1 MHNEAKRLGIH
12 SDVPPT
18 GSQDHL
24 NELLDGIHH
33 LCDDIVL
40 SGPDQLDS
48 SSFHDAFEAMVSDCL
63 KLLDPP
69 DTIQDPESRKAF
81 FTTVRKLVTHVMDV
95 IKKHQHLQ
103 SRVRAL
109 AEINNGNINKITKH
123 DDNLPRWS
131 QFLGFNA
138 PGAEKLQLE
147 ERGTCLQRQRRGYQV
162 LPHAGIAIL
171 RNWDKEMTDMISAID
186 PDWEHG
192 YWGPRFE
199 WGSSSQHRLALGIR
213 RFDALTVSPSPWAK
227 FPRFENAE
235 DMVHVNDE
243 RAEFEAIE
251 RLLGNMYFKDEGNYW
266 SVTELFGRSTGGNVG
281 SYATATSAY
290 TSANESY
297 VDHFDCVVIQR
308 FIREEE
314 LEWLRERDTLS
325 LEELKKLIEMR
336 MTQQSVI
343 TTGPSAQPA
352 ASIQAD
358 PPVHPSQQTAHLGP
372 AIHQAEPSTSENSKT
387 LLFVV
392 KPKDGADNVSSRD
405 YVFLKLPEGGI
416 VAIHRDHTGTVLG
429 SIQARSSIS
438 KGPKTMAL
446 AQQPDGQLQ
455 FAPLNECVYM
465 ELPESGVALVHRDH
479 LQAILETMQAGSF
492 VPAKS
497 FASED
502 PNSMVMALQP
512 NSQLHFPTL
521 GECVSMRMYD
531 GYNAFF
537 LRDHI
542 PDIMAASRTG
552 PSASQT
558 PEDMVLALKPNGQRH
573 CVVRRECF
581 WMDLP
586 EGGSAWIHHDDVE
599 IVLGPNGELVRIPVP
614 QQGAAIYPS
623 AQPGY
628 ISNAGKPRI

>member
-1 MHNEAKRLGIH
+1 
-12 SDVPPT
+12 
-18 GSQDHL
+18 
-24 NELLDGIHH
+24 
-33 LCDDIVL
+33 
-40 SGPDQLDS
+40 
-48 SSFHDAFEAMVSDCL
+48 
-63 KLLDPP
+63 
-69 DTIQDPESRKAF
+69 
-81 FTTVRKLVTHVMDV
+81 
-95 IKKHQHLQ
+95 
-103 SRVRAL
+103 
-109 AEINNGNINKITKH
+109 
-123 DDNLPRWS
+123 
-131 QFLGFNA
+131 
-138 PGAEKLQLE
+138 
-147 ERGTCLQRQRRGYQV
+147 
-162 LPHAGIAIL
+162 
-171 RNWDKEMTDMISAID
+171 
-186 PDWEHG
+186 
-192 YWGPRFE
+192 
-199 WGSSSQHRLALGIR
+199 
-213 RFDALTVSPSPWAK
+213 
-227 FPRFENAE
+227 
-235 DMVHVNDE
+235 
-243 RAEFEAIE
+243 
-251 RLLGNMYFKDEGNYW
+251 MYFKDEGNYW

-372 AIHQAEPSTSENSKT
+372 AIQSVAPEPAGASGQTAPAAQTAPAQTGLSSHAGPSTQGASSSQAEPSTSENSKT

-502 PNSMVMALQP
+502 PNSIVMALQP

-552 PSASQT
+552 PSASQN

>member
-1 MHNEAKRLGIH
+1 MEILLPFTHPAQVLFPHLSQVFALPYAVALPQLFLPLNTWIFLYTSPQRQSRELKPRARVTFAMSAMSCRMWQPECGLLPIPDHSGPPPIPQAAMHNEAKRLGIH

-81 FTTVRKLVTHVMDV
+81 FTTVRKLVIHVMDV

-251 RLLGNMYFKDEGNYW
+251 RLLGK
-266 SVTELFGRSTGGNVG
+266 STREYLN
-281 SYATATSAY
+281 TS
-290 TSANESY
+290 
-297 VDHFDCVVIQR
+297 
-308 FIREEE
+308 
-314 LEWLRERDTLS
+314 
-325 LEELKKLIEMR
+325 
-336 MTQQSVI
+336 
-343 TTGPSAQPA
+343 G
-352 ASIQAD
+352 
-358 PPVHPSQQTAHLGP
+358 
-372 AIHQAEPSTSENSKT
+372 
-387 LLFVV
+387 
-392 KPKDGADNVSSRD
+392 
-405 YVFLKLPEGGI
+405 
-416 VAIHRDHTGTVLG
+416 
-429 SIQARSSIS
+429 
-438 KGPKTMAL
+438 
-446 AQQPDGQLQ
+446 
-455 FAPLNECVYM
+455 
-465 ELPESGVALVHRDH
+465 
-479 LQAILETMQAGSF
+479 
-492 VPAKS
+492 
-497 FASED
+497 
-502 PNSMVMALQP
+502 
-512 NSQLHFPTL
+512 
-521 GECVSMRMYD
+521 
-531 GYNAFF
+531 
-537 LRDHI
+537 
-542 PDIMAASRTG
+542 
-552 PSASQT
+552 
-558 PEDMVLALKPNGQRH
+558 
-573 CVVRRECF
+573 
-581 WMDLP
+581 
-586 EGGSAWIHHDDVE
+586 
-599 IVLGPNGELVRIPVP
+599 
-614 QQGAAIYPS
+614 
-623 AQPGY
+623 
-628 ISNAGKPRI
+628 